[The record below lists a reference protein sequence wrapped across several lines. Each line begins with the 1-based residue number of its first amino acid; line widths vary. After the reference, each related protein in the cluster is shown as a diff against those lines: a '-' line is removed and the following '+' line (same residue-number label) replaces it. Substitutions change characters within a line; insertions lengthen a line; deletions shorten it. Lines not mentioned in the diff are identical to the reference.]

1 MKRRTFVAAAA
12 TAAAVGSAAAG
23 WRASVGSMAA
33 YAALAAR
40 LRRESD
46 AAPLVDIVRCAT
58 LAANGHNAQPWHFRV
73 GERYIDVIPDR
84 SRRTPAVDPDDHH
97 LFVSLGCALENLT
110 IAGAASGRPGETL
123 MLGDGVRYAYTRAVG
138 GNTRGAGLADAI
150 GQRQSTR
157 AEYDGRPVAA
167 ADLAAL
173 ERIAAEPGVRVI
185 LLTDRKRLSALREL
199 VVEAN
204 DAQMKDPA
212 FLRELS
218 DWLRFNPRA
227 AMAARDGLFSAAS
240 GQPMLPDTLGG
251 MAFRQFFSA
260 AAERGKYARQMSSSA
275 GVAVFV
281 GEQADAA
288 HWMHVGRAC
297 QRFLLL
303 ATRLGLRTAFVNQP
317 VEVPAWRA
325 DLAALIG
332 ERAKRPDLV
341 VRFGYGRALPF
352 SLRRDPAA
360 VIVAA

>member
-1 MKRRTFVAAAA
+1 M
-12 TAAAVGSAAAG
+12 AG
-23 WRASVGSMAA
+23 
-33 YAALAAR
+33 YTALAAR
-40 LRRESD
+40 LRSERA

-58 LAANGHNAQPWHFRV
+58 LAANGHNVQPWHFRV
-73 GERYIDVIPDR
+73 GERFIDVVPDR

-110 IAGAASGRPGETL
+110 IAATASGRPGEAL
-123 MLGDGVRYAYTRAVG
+123 MQADGVRYAYTHAAGDSARAY
-138 GNTRGAGLADAI
+138 GLADAI
-150 GQRQSTR
+150 GRRQSTR

-167 ADLAAL
+167 SDLAAL
-173 ERIAAEPGVRVI
+173 ERMAAEPGVRVVV
-185 LLTDRKRLSALREL
+185 LTDRKRLSDLREL

-204 DAQMKDPA
+204 DAQMRDQA

-227 AMAARDGLFSAAS
+227 AMAMRDGLFSAAS
-240 GQPMLPDTLGG
+240 GQPVLPDTLGR
-251 MAFRQFFSA
+251 MAFRQFFSPT
-260 AAERGKYARQMSSSA
+260 AERGKYARQLASSA

-281 GEQADAA
+281 GEQADTV
-288 HWMHVGRAC
+288 HWMRVGRAC

-332 ERAKRPDLV
+332 ERGKRPDLV

-352 SLRRDPAA
+352 SLRRDAA
-360 VIVAA
+360 SVIVPA